1 MVTQKRR
8 FGELSK
14 KAWKGGKAMIPD
26 KKKWVE
32 YRCSWCGMTQTRSV
46 NTGKPAPGNCPRRPK
61 LKNGQSKPHVW
72 TVNRRY

>member
-1 MVTQKRR
+1 
-8 FGELSK
+8 
-14 KAWKGGKAMIPD
+14 MIPD
-26 KKKWVE
+26 KKMWVE
-32 YRCSWCGMTQTRSV
+32 YRCSWCGMTQTRSD